1 MRVIMIAFMA
11 SIMAVGLHAAVR
23 FSDRGDGTVKDN
35 GTGLVWQKCSMGQGA
50 TDCSGTATTA
60 EWQGALRYCR
70 NLSLAGKSWRLPNVN
85 ELKSIVDY
93 SVYDPA
99 IDKSFFPNTV
109 AVGSYYWSSTTNFAT
124 DKDYAWSIV
133 FSSGYM
139 ISHWKIIASYVR
151 CVADGP

>member
-1 MRVIMIAFMA
+1 MRAIMIAFMA

-35 GTGLVWQKCSMGQGA
+35 GTGLVWQKCSKGQSA
-50 TDCSGTATTA
+50 TDCSGPATKVY
-60 EWQGALRYCR
+60 WQEALQYCR
-70 NLSLAGKSWRLPNVN
+70 TLSLAGKSWRLPSVN

-99 IDKSFFPNTV
+99 INKSFFPNTV
-109 AVGSYYWSSTTNFAT
+109 ASNYWSSTTNFAT
-124 DKDYAWSIV
+124 DKDYAWSVSFDSGHMNSDRKMV
-133 FSSGYM
+133 FKSS
-139 ISHWKIIASYVR
+139 VR